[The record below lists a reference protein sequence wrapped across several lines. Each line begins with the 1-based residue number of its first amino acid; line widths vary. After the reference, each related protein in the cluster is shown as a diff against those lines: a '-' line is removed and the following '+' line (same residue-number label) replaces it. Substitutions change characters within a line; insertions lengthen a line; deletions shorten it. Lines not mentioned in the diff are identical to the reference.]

1 MPAYLLLGSEHGK
14 KKEFIEKTAA
24 AFIKKSGRSF
34 QTYRFYLDS
43 DDTEAFFGALS
54 NPSLFGDLQILIVS
68 NAERLKGKPAK
79 EAAALFK
86 NLSDLTLLFFC
97 SDETSAAKLDKTAV
111 SVFDKEHTVVFWELF
126 ESDKQSWV
134 FSFFL
139 ERKIKITPEAVS
151 ELLDT
156 VTNDTEELRAVCSR
170 LADFK
175 GSGEITASDWENYLY
190 HSKEENVFTLFE
202 KIVNGRFESAVEA
215 VRKILYSGESNLI
228 SMAAG
233 LAWQFR
239 RLMRIHVFISSGSG
253 SREDAFDAENIRG
266 KRNRKL
272 YEQALSVFD
281 AETTQNVLLL
291 LNRTD
296 ALLKQG
302 AFFSNEVVAD
312 LLVYR
317 LTVEKGAATDLFP
330 SSAVLD

>member
-24 AFIKKSGRSF
+24 DFTKKSGRPF

-97 SDETSAAKLDKTAV
+97 SDETSAAKLDKAAA
-111 SVFDKEHTVVFWELF
+111 SAFDKEHTVVFWELF
-126 ESDKQSWV
+126 ESDKRSWV

-151 ELLDT
+151 ELLD
-156 VTNDTEELRAVCSR
+156 N
-170 LADFK
+170 FK

-202 KIVNGRFESAVEA
+202 KIVSGRFESAVEA

-233 LAWQFR
+233 LTWQFR
-239 RLMRIHVFISSGSG
+239 RLMRIHVFIGSG
-253 SREDAFDAENIRG
+253 NGSLEDAFDAENVRG
-266 KRNRKL
+266 KRNRRL

-281 AETTQNVLLL
+281 AAALENILLL

-302 AFFSNEVVAD
+302 ASFSNEVVAD

-317 LTVEKGAATDLFP
+317 LTVEKGAVTDLFP

>member
-24 AFIKKSGRSF
+24 DFTKKSGRPF

-97 SDETSAAKLDKTAV
+97 SDETS
-111 SVFDKEHTVVFWELF
+111 DKEHTVVFWELF

-239 RLMRIHVFISSGSG
+239 RLMRIHVFIGSGSG

-317 LTVEKGAATDLFP
+317 LTVEKGAVTDLFP

>member
-68 NAERLKGKPAK
+68 NAERL
-79 EAAALFK
+79 
-86 NLSDLTLLFFC
+86 
-97 SDETSAAKLDKTAV
+97 KTAV

-239 RLMRIHVFISSGSG
+239 RLMRIHVFIGSGSG

-281 AETTQNVLLL
+281 AAALENILLL

-317 LTVEKGAATDLFP
+317 LTVEKGAVTDLFP